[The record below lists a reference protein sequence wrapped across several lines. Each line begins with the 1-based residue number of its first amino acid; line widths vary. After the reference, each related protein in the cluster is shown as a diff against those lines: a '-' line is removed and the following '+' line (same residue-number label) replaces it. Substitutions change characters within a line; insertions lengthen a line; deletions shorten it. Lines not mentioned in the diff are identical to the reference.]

1 MTPLLDVTDAK
12 VHFGGV
18 HAVDGVS
25 IQLQDGALHGLVGP
39 NGSGKSTLL
48 AALSR
53 MIDLTD
59 GRLCF
64 KGHDYQRDSAPAV
77 ARMGIGRTFQAVRVM
92 SSRSVLENVMLG
104 ADAGI
109 FGPGIVGNWLLP
121 WRTRRHE
128 RQCREMAMA
137 AIERLELTGM
147 ENHLVGTLSYGTQ
160 RRVEI
165 ARAVAAQP
173 AVLLFDE
180 PTAGMNRAE
189 RDEVA
194 EVMRTLQAG
203 GLAQVL
209 VEHDMQMITDV
220 CDHVWVM
227 NFGKLIAEGKPEA
240 VVSDPA
246 VQEAYLGKRGE
257 EDVNP

>member
-59 GRLCF
+59 GRLSF

-147 ENHLVGTLSYGTQ
+147 ENDLVGTLSYGTQ
-160 RRVEI
+160 RRGGDRQPGRAPVRRADRGHEPGR
-165 ARAVAAQP
+165 ARRGRRGHAHP
-173 AVLLFDE
+173 ASGR
-180 PTAGMNRAE
+180 PGSGAGRA
-189 RDEVA
+189 RHAD
-194 EVMRTLQAG
+194 
-203 GLAQVL
+203 
-209 VEHDMQMITDV
+209 
-220 CDHVWVM
+220 
-227 NFGKLIAEGKPEA
+227 
-240 VVSDPA
+240 
-246 VQEAYLGKRGE
+246 
-257 EDVNP
+257 

>member
-1 MTPLLDVTDAK
+1 MTLLLDVTDAK

-59 GRLCF
+59 GRLSF

-137 AIERLELTGM
+137 AIERLDLAGM
-147 ENHLVGTLSYGTQ
+147 EHELVGTLPYGTQ